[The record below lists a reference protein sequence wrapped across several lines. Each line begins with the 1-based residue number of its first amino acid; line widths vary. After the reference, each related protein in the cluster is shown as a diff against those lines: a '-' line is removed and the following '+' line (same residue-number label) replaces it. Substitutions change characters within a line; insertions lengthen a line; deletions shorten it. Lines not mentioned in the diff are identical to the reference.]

1 MTALLLLDP
10 LVLTALLGLVVY
22 VWVVWQGGFRW
33 WLGHPGR
40 WTLLAW
46 PLPLLVLLG
55 PLLAGGAWALLR
67 QAGFEPGD
75 GGVLGAVT
83 YLVLYALPTS
93 LLLLLPP
100 RWLLPGWAR
109 ARLVDPPAAAHAPRA
124 DAVPAL
130 RTRRGHGC
138 LARWVW
144 QVDATPGY
152 AWLDGDTL
160 RFRAAGSPT
169 DSSGGATAPEFDAE
183 ALADLR
189 LSADGE
195 LRLEPPR
202 GGLWSRDYLDV
213 ELPALDRCD
222 LHAPRRWRH
231 GGVLD
236 VEVEGRDPVQLWL
249 ADVRALAAHR
259 SASPNTSA

>member
-10 LVLTALLGLVVY
+10 LVLTALIGVVGY

-33 WLGHPGR
+33 WLGRPGR

-46 PLPLLVLLG
+46 PLPLVVLLG
-55 PLLAGGAWALLR
+55 PLLAGSAWALLR

-75 GGVLGAVT
+75 GGVFGAVL
-83 YLVLYALPTS
+83 YLVLAAVPTTT
-93 LLLLLPP
+93 LVLLPP

-109 ARLVDPPAAAHAPRA
+109 ARLVDPPPAAHAPRP
-124 DAVPAL
+124 DAVAAL
-130 RTRRGHGC
+130 RTRRGHGS

-144 QVDATPGY
+144 RVDATPGY
-152 AWLDGDTL
+152 AWLDGDVL
-160 RFRAAGSPT
+160 RFRAVGPAAGA
-169 DSSGGATAPEFDAE
+169 SGGLAAPEFDAE
-183 ALADLR
+183 ALAGLR
-189 LSADGE
+189 LSVDGE

-213 ELPALDRCD
+213 ELSALDRCE

-236 VEVEGRDPVQLWL
+236 VEVAGRPPVQLWL
-249 ADVRALAAHR
+249 ADVRPVAAHR
-259 SASPNTSA
+259 PAAPNTSA